1 MEALLIKQ
9 SPYPT
14 HAQRKETN
22 KTHTHTTPKTTTQN
36 PKPLILLPHTLDLYF
51 LLSEI

>member
-1 MEALLIKQ
+1 MEALLTKQ
-9 SPYPT
+9 SPHPA

-22 KTHTHTTPKTTTQN
+22 KTHKKPPKTTTQN

>member
-9 SPYPT
+9 SPHPT

-22 KTHTHTTPKTTTQN
+22 NTYTQNPKTTQN
-36 PKPLILLPHTLDLYF
+36 PKPLILLPRTLDLYF